1 MLNSTVMVKIDA
13 VDIAETV
20 AVRSIP
26 TDQADIKAKV
36 VQNLKAQNAV
46 KVVIQIGAETTLDA
60 LKAALDVK
68 ITALVQKA
76 NKVAVTFNV
85 S

>member
-13 VDIAETV
+13 VDIVETV

-46 KVVIQIGAETTLDA
+46 KVVIKTGAETTLDA

>member
-1 MLNSTVMVKIDA
+1 MVKIDA
-13 VDIAETV
+13 VDIVETV

-46 KVVIQIGAETTLDA
+46 KVVILTGAETTLDA